1 MKRHEAEEAARE
13 RASQREKAARK
24 AAEKA
29 GRLDEYVRDK
39 RKAKEAS
46 IRAEAARILQKDEK
60 KRAEHKREVAQA
72 AQAKAEQMRKKSGL
86 EDAKRTAKQREQSG
100 LTEKEWKAKEAQ
112 QAIWDANGAALYATN
127 QATKPKEDDPYA
139 GMEEFYENQDRI
151 NAEMLEEVPEL
162 QRWAN
167 LQSNPP
173 EASWQRAD
181 SVAAAAA
188 AAQKNVRGPKAMAM
202 PAPDGR
208 PEECKWW
215 QLWCRL
221 KNWVGGDNKKQPIP
235 TSTPDA
241 IATQVSSI
249 WTQTA
254 QAMPTNTPTPTL
266 IPTATPFPPTPVFTS
281 TQIQASRAVIS
292 PIHNSMLVTYPTNFR
307 STPDASDSS
316 NFIEQ
321 LPLATRINLL
331 GEQRSNDGYTYQ
343 KIMVNN
349 QTGWVIQNYL
359 EQEYVS
365 TSVKIDSSVAVEIPS
380 ILNAGK
386 PQAQFLN
393 FGLDIDPDTGVAS
406 VKTGPEKNNLCG
418 QFCVANGVGVP
429 IDDMIT
435 TWVNQEAGAGYNWQ
449 EVSRT
454 ITTADDT
461 TGVEAL
467 ENMLNQYNCS
477 GDPFLKPFLVPDP
490 SVGRIVTPVKIK
502 QQIDNGYNLILGVQ
516 INNDGVIG
524 GGNIGHWIKVDDI
537 APQGVNNGEVL
548 VYNSMKNGQ
557 EIVDYETLMRT
568 AGVFSEGQSMLPN
581 MPEPQ
586 QINGTGLWVDFSTC
600 EIP

>member
-1 MKRHEAEEAARE
+1 M
-13 RASQREKAARK
+13 
-24 AAEKA
+24 
-29 GRLDEYVRDK
+29 
-39 RKAKEAS
+39 
-46 IRAEAARILQKDEK
+46 
-60 KRAEHKREVAQA
+60 
-72 AQAKAEQMRKKSGL
+72 
-86 EDAKRTAKQREQSG
+86 
-100 LTEKEWKAKEAQ
+100 
-112 QAIWDANGAALYATN
+112 
-127 QATKPKEDDPYA
+127 
-139 GMEEFYENQDRI
+139 
-151 NAEMLEEVPEL
+151 
-162 QRWAN
+162 
-167 LQSNPP
+167 
-173 EASWQRAD
+173 
-181 SVAAAAA
+181 AA
-188 AAQKNVRGPKAMAM
+188 AAQAGKFSKEDYDRAREQATSNRKGPKVRARRT
-202 PAPDGR
+202 PVGP

-215 QLWCRL
+215 EIGCHAKKLWDGLR
-221 KNWVGGDNKKQPIP
+221 GGGEKQPAP
-235 TSTPDA
+235 TATPDA
-241 IATQVSSI
+241 VGTQVSSI

-254 QAMPTNTPTPTL
+254 QATPPIASTIAPA
-266 IPTATPFPPTPVFTS
+266 ITPVFTP
-281 TQIQASRAVIS
+281 TQIPASRAVIS

-380 ILNAGK
+380 ILNARK

-393 FGLDIDPDTGVAS
+393 LGLDIDPDTGVAS

-435 TWVNQEAGAGYNWQ
+435 TWVNQEVGAGYNWQ

-477 GDPFLKPFLVPDP
+477 GDPFLKPFLVSDP